1 MNAVIG
7 QAVLGAHLA
16 VIAFNVA
23 GLVVIPL
30 GARLGWR
37 LVRLRWLRLL
47 HLASLAV
54 VALQAVLGRACF
66 LTIWQAALAGG
77 RAEPL
82 IMRWVNSMIYWPLPA
97 WVFSALY
104 LAVFAYVVALWWF
117 VPPRARVRK
126 PLPAGGERALSPRP
140 SSGRR

>member
-1 MNAVIG
+1 MNL
-7 QAVLGAHLA
+7 VLGQIVLALHLV

-37 LVRLRWLRLL
+37 FVRVRWLRLA

-66 LTIWQAALAGG
+66 LTDWQATLSGDGAHDS
-77 RAEPL
+77 L
-82 IMRWVNSMIYWPLPA
+82 IMRWVNSVIYWPLPM
-97 WVFSALY
+97 WVFAAGY
-104 LAVFAYVVALWWF
+104 VAVFAYIVALWF
-117 VPPRARVRK
+117 IVAPRVRQ
-126 PLPAGGERALSPRP
+126 
-140 SSGRR
+140 